1 MSVEVREFEEFE
13 LDPRS
18 YCLSRGGEAI
28 RLERIPLKLLCLLVE
43 RCGQVVTREEILARV
58 WGKDVFIDSEHAINT
73 AVRKLRRALNDD
85 ADRPRFIVTIPGKG
99 YRFIAPVLIPNGESE
114 SGLSLNSEPNIDD
127 NGLLPTKGKPTAF
140 PFTAAA
146 PDQNQPRRRRYWLV
160 GLLSVVGLA
169 LITSAAV
176 VVHSSHGTPAV
187 SASKTSPELQAPQL
201 PNQPSIAVLPFA
213 NLSGDREQ
221 EYFSDG
227 ITDDLITDLARLPGL
242 LVIARE
248 STFTYKGKV
257 ARLQEVSRELG
268 VKYVLA
274 GSVRKAAGQ
283 LRITAQLADAT
294 TGVELWA
301 ERYNRPLRDIFALQ
315 DEIVRRIVTTLHLE
329 LALAQKG
336 LLIPRST
343 ENLEA
348 YDDLLRGMEYLLRF
362 TKEGNA
368 KARPLLEKT
377 IELDPRYAWA
387 YAALGANFCV
397 GWTHAFTADPRD
409 LEQASKMEQRA
420 IVLDD
425 SLSFAHGEM
434 GLIYTLIGRH
444 DDAITEVQ
452 RAIALDPNSALGYFF
467 LAEVLNDQIRRPAE
481 ALAAVRKAMRLD
493 PRNPDNYL
501 WQQGRAYALLGR
513 WKESIFALKRDL
525 DHEDNLWAHGWLAFD
540 YSSLGD
546 DDGARA
552 ETAEIKRVLALS
564 RESSIAYQ
572 ALALALIGQDKPTE
586 ALIASEK
593 ASRLDPRYNY
603 TTWTKG
609 WAYSQ
614 QGQVEQAIGSFERDV
629 ADYPSNFWAHALLA
643 ADYIEFGNY
652 AGARAEAAEALRLNP
667 QLTVAMIAPA
677 GSLIDKAHPV
687 ESERFRADLRKAGL
701 K

>member
-1 MSVEVREFEEFE
+1 MSAEVRQFDEFE
-13 LDPRS
+13 LDPRN

-85 ADRPRFIVTIPGKG
+85 ADRPRFIVTVPGSG
-99 YRFIAPVLIPNGESE
+99 YRFVAPVLISNGELKPGLVPNGEAE
-114 SGLSLNSEPNIDD
+114 WAKNGEPPI
-127 NGLLPTKGKPTAF
+127 NGKSAF
-140 PFTAAA
+140 PFTRAAC
-146 PDQNQPRRRRYWLV
+146 DETQPRRRRYWLA
-160 GLLSVVGLA
+160 GLLSVAGLGFVA
-169 LITSAAV
+169 GAMAV
-176 VVHSSHGTPAV
+176 VLHLSGSALPTSVSKISPGLPA
-187 SASKTSPELQAPQL
+187 PPL
-201 PNQPSIAVLPFA
+201 PAQPSIAVLPFA

-301 ERYNRPLRDIFALQ
+301 ERYNRPIRDIFALQ

-397 GWTHAFTADPRD
+397 GWTHAFTADPHD

-434 GLIYTLIGRH
+434 GLIYTLIGRY

-513 WKESIFALKRDL
+513 WKESISALKRDL

-546 DDGARA
+546 DDSARA

-572 ALALALIGQDKPTE
+572 ALALALIVQDKPTE

-593 ASRLDPRYNY
+593 ASRLDARYNY

-614 QGQVEQAIGSFERDV
+614 QGQLEQAIGSFERDV

-677 GSLIDKAHPV
+677 GSLNDKAHPV
-687 ESERFRADLRKAGL
+687 ETERFRADLRKAGL